1 MKVKLIGAL
10 SYSAPSKGVMTPM
23 RLHQENEV
31 DAELGEYLLGLTF
44 LDPLGRAQKMFTT
57 DMDAEATY
65 APASKDMDL
74 QVAMRQAKKD
84 NMEARAKRTSATV
97 ESKRTRNKV
106 AEATPKAEPEA
117 EAPAPA
123 KKTATR
129 SRTK

>member
-1 MKVKLIGAL
+1 M
-10 SYSAPSKGVMTPM
+10 
-23 RLHQENEV
+23 
-31 DAELGEYLLGLTF
+31 TF